1 MVCDS
6 PHSGMAL
13 LLALCLSLGEK
24 QHCTCLVV
32 RIQTVLFPL
41 FSLPPSLSPF
51 NNPFPYLPVQSTF
64 QYPLKGAGKVDLVGF
79 RCYKFNKLQRG
90 GRRAEREKN
99 KKFATVAR
107 KAEGISYRQQEEE
120 EEEKDSRNGNET
132 RGNHF
137 CILKNEKEFL

>member
-1 MVCDS
+1 MKNNI
-6 PHSGMAL
+6 AR
-13 LLALCLSLGEK
+13 
-24 QHCTCLVV
+24 TVV

-64 QYPLKGAGKVDLVGF
+64 QYPLKRAGKVDFLGF

-90 GRRAEREKN
+90 GRRVEREKN

-137 CILKNEKEFL
+137 CTCILENEKEFL